1 MEQFKV
7 EPQFLK
13 GYAEQVRRNANYIGQ
28 THAYLTANGDKT
40 DKMTGFLLSPI
51 VDGYHKVLAWQ
62 LDLLDTMNRKL
73 ADSAA
78 ALDMAADAYSHTDQA
93 TATNLD
99 KTYPAPPQS
108 APGSGGM
115 RPE

>member
-7 EPQFLK
+7 EPQYLK
-13 GYAEQVRRNANYIGQ
+13 GYAEQVRRNANYVD
-28 THAYLTANGDKT
+28 HARSYLAANGAKT
-40 DKMTGFLLSPI
+40 DKMTGMLSP
-51 VDGYHKVLAWQ
+51 VVSGHSRLLAWQ
-62 LDLLDTMNRKL
+62 LDLLGTMSRKL
-73 ADSAA
+73 VDSAA
-78 ALDMAADAYSHTDQA
+78 ALEMAADAYTHTDQN

-115 RPE
+115 RAE